1 MSCLPLVCGR
11 YREKARRLRLSSRND
26 ASADDNPL
34 ASFEVT
40 DSVKDS
46 EHSMPPKPTDSN
58 HLTTTSTYNLRRKI
72 HSSVPGH
79 SERSTVLP
87 TVPEQT
93 ADSQRLHFD
102 EVTLDRSLTN
112 FWFVMPCQSVAFCLN
127 LLKDFALF
135 CSWIQERFHLV
146 SSRTWVISSK
156 RTKKK
161 CTGNRYAEFR
171 VTWIWGTMD
180 ILDLGWFVPGSEIK
194 HLGWHTQWGV

>member
-102 EVTLDRSLTN
+102 EISTLDTSCAFDFVSCPSADVDAETVGLDGVVDDLVCSLT
-112 FWFVMPCQSVAFCLN
+112 VDPLTESGSYPCR
-127 LLKDFALF
+127 F
-135 CSWIQERFHLV
+135 CSRVFTKV
-146 SSRTWVISSK
+146 KSRNAHMKSHNDRIA
-156 RTKKK
+156 
-161 CTGNRYAEFR
+161 GP
-171 VTWIWGTMD
+171 
-180 ILDLGWFVPGSEIK
+180 PGSSTANRP
-194 HLGWHTQWGV
+194 LPQTTC